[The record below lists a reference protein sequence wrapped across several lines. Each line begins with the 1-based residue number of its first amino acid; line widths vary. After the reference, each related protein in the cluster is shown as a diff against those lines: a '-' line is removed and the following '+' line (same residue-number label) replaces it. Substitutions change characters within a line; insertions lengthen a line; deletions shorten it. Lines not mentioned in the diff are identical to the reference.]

1 MAAIK
6 TKVKPK
12 ENTHRAWVDR
22 HAQFCDTDLYK
33 NYCESLNL
41 EREAILMDGKRTKDP
56 HILSKLDG
64 FDQAASF
71 FQRCLDSVTIAKDV
85 NEELNND
92 E

>member
-1 MAAIK
+1 MPLK

-22 HAQFCDTDLYK
+22 AAAFCDTELYK
-33 NYCESLNL
+33 NYFESLRL
-41 EREAILMDGKRTKDP
+41 EREQIIMEGKRTKDP

-64 FDQAASF
+64 FDQAASY
-71 FQRCLDSVTIAKDV
+71 FQRCLDFVTTDKDV

-92 E
+92 D